1 MTDDGR
7 GKQANANIA
16 AILLAA
22 GQSKRYGPANK
33 LLQNY
38 GEKTL
43 IEQALAPLLSLGL
56 GEILIITGHQAED
69 IRQQLTPLSTAHP
82 EIRFVH
88 NPHYR
93 EGMGTS
99 LAAGAAALSQG
110 IDACFIC
117 LADMPD
123 LTSEI
128 YRQLL
133 TARPK
138 SEAAILAPSY
148 QGKRG
153 HPVLF
158 TSTYFNELKTL
169 TGDQG
174 ARHVITRHKA
184 HLHLI
189 PLNTPIILQDIDQ
202 PQDITRTT
210 PF

>member
-1 MTDDGR
+1 MTDEGR

-38 GEKTL
+38 GEKPL
-43 IEQALAPLLSLGL
+43 IEQALAPLLTLGL
-56 GEILIITGHQAED
+56 REILIITGHQAD
-69 IRQQLTPLSTAHP
+69 NVRQQLTPLSAAHP
-82 EIRFVH
+82 EIRFVY
-88 NPHYR
+88 NPQYT

-133 TARPK
+133 TTHQKHKAD
-138 SEAAILAPSY
+138 ILAPSY

-158 TSTYFNELKTL
+158 TSTYFNELKNL

-189 PLNTPIILQDIDQ
+189 PFNKATILKDIDQ